1 MSAIEQAFRA
11 TNRRF
16 ETEVIGEGRLDRLR
30 DVYTEDATVMPPDG
44 PIIEG
49 IDAITAYWTSAV
61 AASGIR
67 QIKLT
72 TKDIL
77 VSPSFAH
84 EIGTAIF
91 TVAPGGEAESVVP
104 VKYVVI
110 WKLGPGGQ
118 WRWYVDIWNAFK
130 S

>member
-16 ETEVIGEGRLDRLR
+16 ETDVIAEGHLDRLGQ
-30 DVYTEDATVMPPDG
+30 VYTEDAIAMPPDG

-49 IDAITAYWTSAV
+49 IDAITAYWKMAI
-61 AASGIR
+61 ARSGIR
-67 QIKLT
+67 HVRLT
-72 TKDIL
+72 TKDIM

-84 EIGTAIF
+84 EIGTAAF
-91 TVAPGGEAESVVP
+91 TVAPGGQTESVVP
-104 VKYVVI
+104 VKYIVI

-118 WRWYVDIWNAFK
+118 WRW
-130 S
+130 